1 MFDGFFFLF
10 LLFRMSFPKVL
21 NLNGFVN
28 DCNGAEVRVIEIMY
42 CTIVQTLVIIILL
55 FHQVF
60 LSVC

>member
-1 MFDGFFFLF
+1 
-10 LLFRMSFPKVL
+10 MSFPKVL

-42 CTIVQTLVIIILL
+42 CTIVQTLAMIILL